1 VDFELLYFLF
11 FILFLERGGEVGERE
26 MMTWLD
32 DEVDIDNNDSS
43 SKDPSLRGDKD
54 NNKQG
59 FLSSRVEALQSEIH
73 RIAVMFPLPFEVYL
87 IWNISHFFLFV
98 AVFRILLQT

>member
-1 VDFELLYFLF
+1 LSYF
-11 FILFLERGGEVGERE
+11 FILCLFLERGGEVGERE

-32 DEVDIDNNDSS
+32 DEVDIDGDNDS
-43 SKDPSLRGDKD
+43 SKDPSLRGDKENNN

-73 RIAVMFPLPFEVYL
+73 RIAVMFPLPFEV
-87 IWNISHFFLFV
+87 IDVNFWNIYFHFFLLFV
-98 AVFRILLQT
+98 VF